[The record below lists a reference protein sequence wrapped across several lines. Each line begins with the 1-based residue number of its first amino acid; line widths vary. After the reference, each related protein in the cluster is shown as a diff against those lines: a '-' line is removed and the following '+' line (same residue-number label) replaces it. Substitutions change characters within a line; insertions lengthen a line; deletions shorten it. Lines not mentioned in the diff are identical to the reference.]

1 MPLGGVAIVNRSL
14 RKREAVMRA
23 GINLDLGIGTVVFH
37 SLCHFLDDLARRVNI
52 GFGAAEIELGLG
64 LSPGKMRAVGLGGGK
79 MGSIDRGCRFDAL
92 WKVGCGVDRIAPAHA
107 VADGTDNAG
116 ARGGLA

>member
-23 GINLDLGIGTVVFH
+23 WINLDL
-37 SLCHFLDDLARRVNI
+37 CLA
-52 GFGAAEIELGLG
+52 
-64 LSPGKMRAVGLGGGK
+64 LSPGKMRAVGLVGGK
-79 MGSIDRGCRFDAL
+79 MGSIDRGGRFDAL

-116 ARGGLA
+116 ARGGLAVGVGEQGAGVLHHQGNVD